1 MHVLLFWYPL
11 FQFII
16 KFYVGSLNDANE
28 AHKIEVN
35 SLLFLV
41 YNLEYYRKARSSPG
55 ERSPQGSQRAL
66 DIDLAADERRLGG
79 APIRQILGEGNRAS

>member
-28 AHKIEVN
+28 AHKIEEI
-35 SLLFLV
+35 SLLFFV
-41 YNLEYYRKARSSPG
+41 YNFEYYMLEPCRNTAVGAAGILLMSPCF
-55 ERSPQGSQRAL
+55 
-66 DIDLAADERRLGG
+66 
-79 APIRQILGEGNRAS
+79 